1 MPQYVHMCPRLHS
14 IQTDINKIRMEQN
27 DLRISQSINGLN
39 LDLISDKIEAM
50 ENACLHSARW
60 YDLNHTVLS
69 EQVKSIQ
76 QQLDRVND
84 QLRQQQLDR
93 VNDQMRQ
100 LQGQQRAGDR

>member
-1 MPQYVHMCPRLHS
+1 MSQHVLMCPRLHS

-39 LDLISDKIEAM
+39 LDLLSDKIEAM
-50 ENACLHSARW
+50 ENDRLHSVRW
-60 YDLNHTVLS
+60 YDLNHIVLS

-84 QLRQQQLDR
+84 QLRQQQLDH
-93 VNDQMRQ
+93 VNE
-100 LQGQQRAGDR
+100 